1 MEDRYHNPD
10 AVVRLVG
17 PANESVVVLEGK
29 RLKALIDSG
38 AQLSSIPISLVRKL
52 RLRLFHLDTI
62 IEAERTGGG
71 LVQYHGYVE
80 VRLQIPGIKT
90 MDMDT
95 LFMVVDD
102 SPYTDR
108 VPVQLGTL
116 QIDEAIKRAT
126 EKELKSLSQSWQRA
140 NFPNR
145 LSAKGGTINKPTF
158 DLTKAKGTVKL
169 LKKVTINPF
178 DTVYVTGK
186 TKFKDHYKRLNIIV
200 SAVKDRNY
208 TTVIPVNTYTCMKPG
223 SIRVTFALRNLSS
236 RKVEVPAKSVTAK
249 FIAANA
255 VPKMLAPK
263 DEPKQDSVKEQ
274 QVLTP
279 EQEKRFFEKLDLS
292 GNQEWPSELREKT
305 KNLFRRYGY
314 LFALENLDLGH
325 TSLVKHKI
333 RLTDNTPFKE
343 RYRRIPPH
351 LYDEVKKHLQEMLE
365 IGAIRRSNSPW
376 ASAVVLV
383 RKRDGSLR
391 FCIDLRKLNA
401 RTVKDAYS
409 LPRIDETLDCLSGS
423 RIFTSLDLKSGY
435 WQVEMDDASKELTA
449 FTVGPLG
456 FYECERMPFGLTNV
470 PATFQRLMEGC
481 LGDLHL
487 NWCIIYLDDIIIYSV
502 DPDEHLK
509 RLEGVFAKLASAGLK
524 LKPSKCEFFKTR
536 IKYLGHIVSEEG
548 IETDPEKID
557 SVRKWPTPRTV
568 TDVRSFLGFTNH
580 YRRFI
585 PKYARVARQLNS
597 LISGDNAK
605 RKNKEVRWTP
615 DCEEAFQ
622 KLKELC
628 TQTPILGYANYEKP
642 FRLHTDASCLGL
654 GAVLYQT
661 DKNGVER
668 VIAYASRSLSH
679 TEQNYPAHKLEF
691 LALKWSV
698 TERFHE
704 YLYGG
709 KFDVYTDNNPLTYVL
724 TTAKLDATGQ
734 RWIAALANYDF
745 TLHYKSG
752 KTNVEADALSRIP
765 QDMASDRHLDKETIH
780 AIAQGVQ
787 ITDFALYGGTYLP
800 LVTKTQQVVTA
811 KMTNADWQKEQ
822 MNDEDI
828 GMVLR
833 CISGEQC
840 DRSKISE
847 DCKTILRR
855 RSRLIT
861 RNGLLYRKFICTNTK
876 EQVFQFVLP
885 RKFRLEA
892 LQACHDNIGHLG
904 IERTHTLLRDRFYWP
919 GMKQDVDDYVGNC
932 PRCLRFKTIPDRA
945 ELNPITVTRPFE
957 LVHMDFLTI
966 EPPVKSKLS
975 KDVNLLVIT
984 DHFTRYAQAIV
995 TSSQKATTVAKA
1007 LWDHWFVH
1015 YGFPE
1020 KILSDQGR
1028 NFESD
1033 LIAELCRM
1041 TQITKLRTTP
1051 YRPEGNGACERFNR
1065 TLISMLGTLP
1075 EDHKSQWTQYVS
1087 TLVHAYNCTRSNA
1100 TGYSPYFLIF
1110 GKKPLLPIDIEYG
1123 VATPDISD
1131 VITHKYVKKLQ
1142 HRLEWAYRKASDYSK
1157 KEAQRAKARYDQK
1170 VRCSK
1175 LEPGDLVLMRR
1186 KGFTVK
1192 HKIADRWENI
1202 PYKVIRD
1209 KIDGIPVFEV
1219 ESTHD
1224 QKRRVVHRN
1233 MLFPIKFNIY
1243 SDIDSNLDAV
1253 VDGGSAKESVDLE
1266 NVDSTSEG
1274 VPTYTGPQT
1283 RSRTKAL
1290 MKANVLMEKHFM
1302 VDEPLN
1308 VNVYSPD
1315 ELSTDLVTSLRSFVY
1330 LQYKCFTEAM
1340 VTVLGHNQ
1348 F

>member
-487 NWCIIYLDDIIIYSV
+487 NWCIIL
-502 DPDEHLK
+502 
-509 RLEGVFAKLASAGLK
+509 
-524 LKPSKCEFFKTR
+524 
-536 IKYLGHIVSEEG
+536 
-548 IETDPEKID
+548 
-557 SVRKWPTPRTV
+557 
-568 TDVRSFLGFTNH
+568 
-580 YRRFI
+580 
-585 PKYARVARQLNS
+585 S
-597 LISGDNAK
+597 LIH
-605 RKNKEVRWTP
+605 
-615 DCEEAFQ
+615 
-622 KLKELC
+622 
-628 TQTPILGYANYEKP
+628 I
-642 FRLHTDASCLGL
+642 
-654 GAVLYQT
+654 
-661 DKNGVER
+661 
-668 VIAYASRSLSH
+668 
-679 TEQNYPAHKLEF
+679 
-691 LALKWSV
+691 
-698 TERFHE
+698 
-704 YLYGG
+704 
-709 KFDVYTDNNPLTYVL
+709 
-724 TTAKLDATGQ
+724 
-734 RWIAALANYDF
+734 
-745 TLHYKSG
+745 
-752 KTNVEADALSRIP
+752 
-765 QDMASDRHLDKETIH
+765 
-780 AIAQGVQ
+780 
-787 ITDFALYGGTYLP
+787 
-800 LVTKTQQVVTA
+800 
-811 KMTNADWQKEQ
+811 
-822 MNDEDI
+822 
-828 GMVLR
+828 
-833 CISGEQC
+833 
-840 DRSKISE
+840 
-847 DCKTILRR
+847 
-855 RSRLIT
+855 
-861 RNGLLYRKFICTNTK
+861 
-876 EQVFQFVLP
+876 
-885 RKFRLEA
+885 
-892 LQACHDNIGHLG
+892 
-904 IERTHTLLRDRFYWP
+904 
-919 GMKQDVDDYVGNC
+919 
-932 PRCLRFKTIPDRA
+932 
-945 ELNPITVTRPFE
+945 
-957 LVHMDFLTI
+957 
-966 EPPVKSKLS
+966 
-975 KDVNLLVIT
+975 
-984 DHFTRYAQAIV
+984 
-995 TSSQKATTVAKA
+995 
-1007 LWDHWFVH
+1007 
-1015 YGFPE
+1015 
-1020 KILSDQGR
+1020 
-1028 NFESD
+1028 
-1033 LIAELCRM
+1033 
-1041 TQITKLRTTP
+1041 
-1051 YRPEGNGACERFNR
+1051 
-1065 TLISMLGTLP
+1065 
-1075 EDHKSQWTQYVS
+1075 
-1087 TLVHAYNCTRSNA
+1087 
-1100 TGYSPYFLIF
+1100 
-1110 GKKPLLPIDIEYG
+1110 
-1123 VATPDISD
+1123 
-1131 VITHKYVKKLQ
+1131 
-1142 HRLEWAYRKASDYSK
+1142 
-1157 KEAQRAKARYDQK
+1157 
-1170 VRCSK
+1170 
-1175 LEPGDLVLMRR
+1175 
-1186 KGFTVK
+1186 
-1192 HKIADRWENI
+1192 
-1202 PYKVIRD
+1202 
-1209 KIDGIPVFEV
+1209 
-1219 ESTHD
+1219 
-1224 QKRRVVHRN
+1224 
-1233 MLFPIKFNIY
+1233 
-1243 SDIDSNLDAV
+1243 
-1253 VDGGSAKESVDLE
+1253 
-1266 NVDSTSEG
+1266 
-1274 VPTYTGPQT
+1274 
-1283 RSRTKAL
+1283 
-1290 MKANVLMEKHFM
+1290 
-1302 VDEPLN
+1302 
-1308 VNVYSPD
+1308 
-1315 ELSTDLVTSLRSFVY
+1315 
-1330 LQYKCFTEAM
+1330 
-1340 VTVLGHNQ
+1340 
-1348 F
+1348 